1 MQNSL
6 HPGLVVRSMRR
17 RRFLKAFTASA
28 AWSGAGA
35 IPAARAEPP
44 PEIRRVRIQTDPI
57 VCLAPQFLAKA
68 MLELEGFESVEYVD
82 LKGGLG
88 PKALSEGVVDFTI
101 WDAASSLT
109 AFQAYKGFVFLA
121 GLHAGCWELFGNDRV
136 RVIRDLEG
144 KRIAIRGFGDTDHV
158 LISSMLAYVGIDP
171 KTAVQWVQV
180 PTYREGRAR
189 FAAGDVDAV
198 LSSPPGP
205 QELRARGIGH
215 VIVNSTVDR
224 PWSHYYCCMIEA
236 SQTFVTRYPSATK
249 RVVRALLKAADLCAD
264 APAEA
269 ARLLVAEKRTSDARA
284 AEEILRSLPYR
295 AWRDVLP
302 EDTLRFFALRLHDV
316 GMLRMTPNEILAQS
330 TDWRILDAV
339 RRELRG

>member
-1 MQNSL
+1 MLTQPHPSL
-6 HPGLVVRSMRR
+6 VAPGTRR
-17 RRFLKAFTASA
+17 RRFLKAMA
-28 AWSGAGA
+28 AGAALSGAGA
-35 IPAARAEPP
+35 IPDAQAEPP

-57 VCLAPQFLAKA
+57 VCLAPQFLAKTL
-68 MLELEGFESVEYVD
+68 LELEGFESVEYVD
-82 LKGGLG
+82 LKGSLG
-88 PKALSEGVVDFTI
+88 PKALSNGVVDFTI

-109 AFQAYKGFVFLA
+109 AFEANPGFVFLA

-171 KTAVQWVQV
+171 SAAVQWVQV

-189 FAAGDVDAV
+189 FAAGEVDAV
-198 LSSPPGP
+198 LCSPPGP
-205 QELRARGIGH
+205 QELRARRVGH

-224 PWSHYYCCMIEA
+224 PWAHYYCCMIEA
-236 SQTFVTRYPSATK
+236 SRTFATQYPSATK
-249 RVVRALLKAADLCAD
+249 RVVRAFLKAADFCAD

-269 ARLLVAEKRTSDARA
+269 ARLLVAEKRTGDARA
-284 AEEILRSLPYR
+284 AEEVLRSLPYR

-316 GMLRMTPNEILAQS
+316 GMLRMTPNEILVQS
-330 TDWRILDAV
+330 TDWRILNAL
-339 RRELRG
+339 RQELRG